1 MASGLTHILLTK
13 KLQDRFEDGDLKNIL
28 AFAADSFQVGSVAPD
43 LPYASIA
50 DNDFFFA
57 NESPLADDFH
67 YKSTNQLP
75 LQSLVRLKELKG
87 QLDVEIHYHMF
98 SFFLGYI
105 SHVLADGIIHP
116 FVRDKVGEYNENQAE
131 HRSLE
136 MQLDVLFF
144 EELTKGSGFTSEL
157 NYTNIHDEI
166 ENFLSLEFNDS
177 IILVFSDLI
186 KGIYGQD
193 YSVEKISGWIKGL
206 HRMFEI
212 AEGDHPRFYRNL
224 KANSFTYRN
233 REDIDRER
241 AVKLGNPKDR
251 EINFLK
257 IDEIDFFE
265 NCIPQYYNRFV
276 PLAQKAFRFVFEDG
290 PALSEDDIPAINL
303 DTGRLLSSNDL
314 DTVPAFWNGEI
325 KIVN

>member
-13 KLQDRFEDGDLKNIL
+13 KLQDKFEDGDLKNIL

-50 DNDFFFA
+50 DNDFIFA
-57 NESPLADDFH
+57 NESSLADDFH
-67 YKSTNQLP
+67 YKLTNQLP

-87 QLDVEIHYHMF
+87 QLDDEILYHMF

-144 EELTKGSGFTSEL
+144 EELTAGSGFASEL

-166 ENFLSLEFNDS
+166 ENFLNLEFKNK
-177 IILVFSDLI
+177 IVLAFSDLI
-186 KGIYGQD
+186 NAVYGQNYTED
-193 YSVEKISGWIKGL
+193 KILGWIKGL
-206 HRMFEI
+206 HRMFEV

-224 KANSFTYRN
+224 KLNTFTFRN
-233 REDIDRER
+233 REDINREK
-241 AVKLGNPKDR
+241 AVKLEKPKDR
-251 EINFLK
+251 EINFLEVN
-257 IDEIDFFE
+257 EIDYFKD
-265 NCIPQYYNRFV
+265 CIPQYYKRFV
-276 PLAQKAFRFVFEDG
+276 ALAQRAFRFVFEDG

-303 DTGRLLSSNDL
+303 DTGRLLPANDL
-314 DTVPAFWNGEI
+314 NTIPAFWN
-325 KIVN
+325 NSN